1 MDRGFGR
8 CIVLRTHKSGI
19 KRYRNGA
26 IDRIVAP
33 DPASLRSR
41 EKSLDSDGMAGV
53 GQFISNGAG
62 NRALSFRALGVFRAP
77 LWPRGSR
84 T

>member
-1 MDRGFGR
+1 M
-8 CIVLRTHKSGI
+8 LRTHKSGI

-33 DPASLRSR
+33 DPANLRAR
-41 EKSLDSDGMAGV
+41 EKALDSDGMAGV

-62 NRALSFRALGVFRAP
+62 PLNVHRVSGLSA
-77 LWPRGSR
+77 
-84 T
+84 